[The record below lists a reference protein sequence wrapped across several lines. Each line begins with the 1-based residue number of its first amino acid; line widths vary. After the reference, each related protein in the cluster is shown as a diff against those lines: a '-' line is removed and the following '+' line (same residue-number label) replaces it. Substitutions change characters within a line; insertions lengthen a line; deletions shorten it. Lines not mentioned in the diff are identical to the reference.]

1 MAHAESQQS
10 KGDNSLGSKEG
21 ELNLVGANHGN
32 DPKDSRSYE
41 VELQEKSPRAEK
53 LGDDAMISSRKG
65 RQLRSIKLNLGAIC
79 LVWVFTFT
87 SYSGLQNLES
97 SLNARVGTYALAG
110 LTGGGFL
117 TCLLAPA
124 VISKIGCK
132 GDFFSLIPVCV
143 LSVCFTYSQI

>member
-1 MAHAESQQS
+1 MAHTEPQQS
-10 KGDNSLGSKEG
+10 KENSSGSKEG
-21 ELNLVGANHGN
+21 ELNLDRTNHA
-32 DPKDSRSYE
+32 DLKDNKPHE
-41 VELQEKSPRAEK
+41 LELQEGPPKQK
-53 LGDDAMISSRKG
+53 LGDVASSLKV
-65 RQLRSIKLNLGAIC
+65 RQLRSIRRNLAAIC

-87 SYSGLQNLES
+87 SFSGLQNLES

-132 GDFFSLIPVCV
+132 GDFL
-143 LSVCFTYSQI
+143 